1 MRLKF
6 DRALPVIVLDAELE
20 VEDLIGHIRMALDTG
35 ATYTMIPWQAAIA
48 LGLNPEIAEERI
60 EILTASGTVRVPL
73 VRLTSL
79 SVSGKRFKDVQAVV
93 HDLPARGLVDGLLGL
108 NVLKDSRLILDFRQ
122 GVLEIE

>member
-48 LGLNPEIAEERI
+48 LGLKPEIAEERI

-73 VRLTSL
+73 VRLASL
-79 SVSGKRFKDVQAVV
+79 SVSGKRFKDVQARCTQSTSKRLSGWLAGAECLEGLAA
-93 HDLPARGLVDGLLGL
+93 HPGFQARNIGD
-108 NVLKDSRLILDFRQ
+108 
-122 GVLEIE
+122 